1 MKINSICI
9 LGGGTSGFSIAS
21 LLARYREMSGL
32 DYDIKLVHSEKIGT
46 IGVGESTILTINVFL
61 KFLGLDDKAWM
72 SKCDATYKTAIKFT
86 DFNKGS
92 YFYYPFGHI
101 FPHQNNAESVRKWFI
116 AKEFY
121 PEICTPEKASLYYV
135 RDTIFAEKNKL
146 TRECFDFDNT
156 TAYQFDASKFGKIL
170 KQYSEERG
178 VEIVDDKFLEA
189 ELNEDGSIRSL
200 ICENGIHE
208 ADLFVDCSGF
218 ESLLL
223 GEVMKEEFIP
233 FTNTL
238 INNKAIVA
246 RIPYT
251 NKEDQ
256 LKNYTDCVALKNGW
270 CWEIPLWNNMSVGY
284 VHTNKFA
291 TEEEIEKEF
300 FDRYGEVEYRTVEY
314 KTGRYKRGWVKNVV
328 GVGLAYGFLEPLE
341 STGLASTFINCF
353 RLLECISKREMN
365 CTQIDRDI
373 FNTGT
378 GEYGI
383 DKWRAQI
390 EMHYFLSVRS
400 DSNYWKY
407 VTEDIDYRNGIDSPF
422 SYENILYQCGVTRD
436 LHCDEPGFMFIV
448 AGMNYSYFSRAVLL
462 SEELDKVSAFNMRDF
477 AHFVKEINIA
487 AMKFP
492 STFKF
497 LQDNIYAEVSVVDN
511 IKQFV
516 KKDTFSDFKL

>member
-92 YFYYPFGHI
+92 YFYYPFGQI
-101 FPHQNNAESVRKWFI
+101 FPHQDNAESVKKWFI

-146 TRECFDFDNT
+146 TRECFDFDT
-156 TAYQFDASKFGKIL
+156 HTAYQFDASKLGKIL

-422 SYENILYQCGVTRD
+422 SYENLLYQCGVTRD

-462 SEELDKVSAFNMRDF
+462 SEELDKEGYNMRDF